1 MLLMKKKLKTSID
14 LQKKMTSNKLLSFFI
29 VPTFKKKDLIKLKI
43 GDR

>member
-1 MLLMKKKLKTSID
+1 MLLMKKKLETSID

-29 VPTFKKKDLIKLKI
+29 VPTFKKNIMKLKI